1 MSGITC
7 LLELYDCPPDIL
19 DDQNLIDEVLR
30 EAVEH
35 ANATLLNQVSRQFS
49 PQGVT
54 ALGILAESHMSIHTW
69 PEHGYAAVDIFTCG
83 HRAMPER
90 ACTYLARALLAG
102 HHTIQRIERG
112 VELDAATTDF
122 VPKPVAAG
130 QPVEA

>member
-19 DDQNLIDEVLR
+19 DDQKRIDDALR

-35 ANATLLNQVSRQFS
+35 ANATLLKQVSKQFS

-54 ALGILAESHMSIHTW
+54 ALGILAESHISIHTW
-69 PEHGYAAVDIFTCG
+69 PEHGYAAIDIFTCG

-90 ACTYLARALLAG
+90 ACEFLVGALSSG

-112 VELDAATTDF
+112 TGLDAATTEF
-122 VPKPVAAG
+122 VPKPAVDAE
-130 QPVEA
+130 PVEV